1 MAVKSKAKK
10 DARPKTKEEIE
21 AKRKEV
27 ISQPGVR
34 VYMEVFA
41 NSKYKGQL
49 SGKYQNSKLFHA
61 SRRKTY
67 A

>member
-1 MAVKSKAKK
+1 MSMKSKAKK
-10 DARPKTKEEIE
+10 DKRPKTKEEIE

-34 VYMEVFA
+34 MYMQVFA

-49 SGKYQNSKLFHA
+49 S
-61 SRRKTY
+61 RKQQY
-67 A
+67 